1 MDIFYSTIKNTC
13 IFETQRNIYNLN
25 RTKMEDFLLNLLITR
40 LPKNVDKSFVS
51 AQLELAGINLNQ
63 IGNDLAHLLEFEI
76 SDTLNLSQ
84 NDIRNRQIML
94 NITDQFILGLFDNKQ
109 KSINNNGMPKLR
121 DRVKI
126 AKQLSEIKKINSFN
140 INNKLYQRPSFTSKS
155 QIKFRIDTI
164 NNTDY
169 ITRDIHSSQMDL
181 NDLKQIFLKNMTVN
195 KIHFGEY
202 LECIV
207 IEVPF
212 NKCGLHLVVKDIQD
226 DQIENVILFNYYNN
240 ESIKINS
247 KLIIKEPYLQTVYG
261 TDSENECFIR
271 IDSPIDV
278 VQVESKNITNN
289 NESVGDETT
298 FYSMAKSAYS
308 MRLFETASEYYSK
321 CLKLDSL
328 KLHYDDLKLG
338 LDKTNARLNEAKTG
352 IYDLDTLMRQYLEN
366 ETFNFDIA
374 DYQSNLI
381 EIADIKNKSKGI

>member
-181 NDLKQIFLKNMTVN
+181 NDNLKQLS
-195 KIHFGEY
+195 
-202 LECIV
+202 LS
-207 IEVPF
+207 
-212 NKCGLHLVVKDIQD
+212 L
-226 DQIENVILFNYYNN
+226 NN
-240 ESIKINS
+240 
-247 KLIIKEPYLQTVYG
+247 
-261 TDSENECFIR
+261 F
-271 IDSPIDV
+271 
-278 VQVESKNITNN
+278 
-289 NESVGDETT
+289 
-298 FYSMAKSAYS
+298 
-308 MRLFETASEYYSK
+308 
-321 CLKLDSL
+321 
-328 KLHYDDLKLG
+328 
-338 LDKTNARLNEAKTG
+338 
-352 IYDLDTLMRQYLEN
+352 
-366 ETFNFDIA
+366 
-374 DYQSNLI
+374 
-381 EIADIKNKSKGI
+381 